1 MCAHFL
7 FCFSGA
13 EDESYGH
20 MGSRIWL
27 CLWVMSSANLEHFI
41 SIRIY
46 WFICIFFF
54 LSCLLCFLCHTHSV
68 QMTFKSLV
76 ILKKSCQSERMHFW
90 SLWVISIAVFQDG
103 KVRDEE
109 WSQKSDRIDVTATQS
124 NWHRSSMS
132 TYSEGWKTTTK
143 DNLQQSQI
151 HFLTI
156 VKQAFKIKSAFMV

>member
-27 CLWVMSSANLEHFI
+27 CLWVMSSANLEYFI

-68 QMTFKSLV
+68 QMTCKSLV

-90 SLWVISIAVFQDG
+90 SLLGYKHSCVPRWESERRWM
-103 KVRDEE
+103 KSEVRPNRRDC
-109 WSQKSDRIDVTATQS
+109 
-124 NWHRSSMS
+124 
-132 TYSEGWKTTTK
+132 YSE
-143 DNLQQSQI
+143 Q
-151 HFLTI
+151 LTQVFHVYI
-156 VKQAFKIKSAFMV
+156 QRGM